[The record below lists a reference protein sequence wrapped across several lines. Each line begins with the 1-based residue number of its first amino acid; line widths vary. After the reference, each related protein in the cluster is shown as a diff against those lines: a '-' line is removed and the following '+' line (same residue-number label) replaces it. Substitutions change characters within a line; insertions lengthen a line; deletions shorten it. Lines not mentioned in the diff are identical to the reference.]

1 MGAFTGPLPSPYT
14 DQVNRQPIMTLETIR
29 SNQQALARQLA
40 ASPRALRRWEACSL
54 VLLATHGGRYRD
66 QARACLWLCAKAAG
80 RHEGP
85 APTLEPR
92 LSKASTARL
101 SFWATDRGTPV

>member
-1 MGAFTGPLPSPYT
+1 M
-14 DQVNRQPIMTLETIR
+14 LETIL

-80 RHEGP
+80 RGEGP